1 MRLNNKIQ
9 ISESVNLPTTQLQQI
24 LSCNADLAEPA
35 LKLLDSYLCLWKMYV
50 LKSAENIRLE
60 DGRRQM
66 SESNEWLEQDIHTLL
81 QCCNRQALE
90 LEVRK
95 RALKEFHGRVITALQ
110 IIDPTYSFH
119 AVS

>member
-1 MRLNNKIQ
+1 M
-9 ISESVNLPTTQLQQI
+9 ESTQLQQI
-24 LSCNADLAEPA
+24 LSCNVDLAEPA
-35 LKLLDSYLCLWKMYV
+35 LKLLDLYLCLWETYV

-66 SESNEWLEQDIHTLL
+66 SESNEWLEEEIHTLL

-90 LEVRK
+90 LEGQK
-95 RALKEFHGRVITALQ
+95 QALKDSHGRAIMALQ